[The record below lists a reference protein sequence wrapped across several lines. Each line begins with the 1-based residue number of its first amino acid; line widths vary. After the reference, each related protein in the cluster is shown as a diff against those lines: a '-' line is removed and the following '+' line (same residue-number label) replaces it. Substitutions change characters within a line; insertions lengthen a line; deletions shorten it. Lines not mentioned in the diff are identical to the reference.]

1 MRRFLTFL
9 SGILSGAVLGAVLV
23 LLFTPTSGADLKKSI
38 QERISVIQSDMKA
51 AYDERKNQLETELE
65 NLRQGHIVLKD

>member
-9 SGILSGAVLGAVLV
+9 SGVLSGAVLGAVVV
-23 LLFTPTSGADLKKSI
+23 LLYTPTSGSDLKKSI
-38 QERISVIQSDMKA
+38 QKKVSVIQTDMKA
-51 AYDERKNQLETELE
+51 AYDERKDQLETELE